1 MKTKQPAYSPDD
13 PILRFRAAL
22 EVRRRILVDQQE
34 IVRRQP
40 SAFTTPV
47 IKRGLQQSEIHLALV
62 TRYMKAIYDVVEISP
77 EKRRALLTH
86 LNTFIVRFQRS
97 LNVQRLRLDHAR
109 NKHLMFK
116 LKAALA
122 RFDDLDVAHPEHT
135 FDLAALF

>member
-22 EVRRRILVDQQE
+22 EVRRRMLVDQQE
-34 IVRRQP
+34 IVRRMP
-40 SAFTTPV
+40 SAFLTPV
-47 IKRGLQQSEIHLALV
+47 IKRGFDEAERHLALV
-62 TRYMKAIYDVVEISP
+62 TRYMKAIYDCEDMPP
-77 EKRRALLTH
+77 EKYRAALSH
-86 LNTFIVRFQRS
+86 LGTVIFRFQRS
-97 LNVQRLRLDHAR
+97 LNVQRIRLDQAR
-109 NKHLMFK
+109 NKHILFK